1 MEEHGE
7 VCLQEEVQHMW
18 EQGLSVEE
26 IARSTGLDPSW
37 VSSVV
42 AMLAPDMVGED

>member
-7 VCLQEEVQHMW
+7 VCLQEEVQHMLD
-18 EQGLSVEE
+18 QGLSVEE
-26 IARSTGLDPSW
+26 IARRTGLDPSW
-37 VSSVV
+37 ISSVV